1 MKTKDDGL
9 LDRTMRLLTSEWGWP
24 GAVFLLGGLVAFA
37 ITPSV
42 QWLDYRGIPDDMER
56 AVALG
61 VAVLGLV
68 WLFAAALFYRGR
80 PRRGSL
86 SRHRRRS

>member
-1 MKTKDDGL
+1 MKINDDGL
-9 LDRTMRLLTSEWGWP
+9 LNRAVRLLTSEWGWP
-24 GAVFLLGGLVAFA
+24 GAVLLLGGLVAFA

-42 QWLDYRGIPDDMER
+42 QWLDYRGIPDNTEE

-61 VAVLGLV
+61 IAVLALAWLVAV
-68 WLFAAALFYRGR
+68 ASFYRGR

-86 SRHRRRS
+86 SRRRRRS